1 MFSEVFWNH
10 GRRMSDY
17 VLPGTNDSMVKWTWR
32 FHFPRIGVLA
42 ALNRGEIQST
52 KVTWNAVLTTA
63 FAAHT
68 FSGISRVF
76 TRKAVCCKPLQDWAF
91 LSPTLVIS
99 KAAAQT
105 DQVIALSQDLM
116 THKTPKVQR
125 GPIHTASQT
134 LRLSVQE
141 EKGPVGTHVWL

>member
-1 MFSEVFWNH
+1 MKMATPLFPQDQCVSSIKQRWNTI
-10 GRRMSDY
+10 DK
-17 VLPGTNDSMVKWTWR
+17 GT
-32 FHFPRIGVLA
+32 
-42 ALNRGEIQST
+42 
-52 KVTWNAVLTTA
+52 TWNAVLTTA

-68 FSGISRVF
+68 FSGISHVF
-76 TRKAVCCKPLQDWAF
+76 TRKVVCGKPLQDWAF

-116 THKTPKVQR
+116 KHKTPKVQR
-125 GPIHTASQT
+125 GPIHTTFQT
-134 LRLSVQE
+134 SRLSVQG